1 MFELRNR
8 RARKLGLENIELFSR
23 CTERQL
29 RKITVLMTDLRVPAG
44 KIIARTGEPG
54 EEYFVVVAGS
64 ARVVREGATV
74 DILGPGSHY
83 GDVSL
88 LDGGPRID
96 TVVADT
102 DMELLVL
109 SRSEFSSDDFLV
121 PSVARKI
128 LAELAVR
135 LRRTVE
141 ESAVDGPKDDFLNG
155 VGVGQVLSPSFR
167 DEPALGSSVIR
178 RRNSTNT
185 FVPTTA
191 SNSAPRDS
199 ITGRSP
205 T

>member
-44 KIIARTGEPG
+44 QILARTGEPG
-54 EEYFVVVAGS
+54 EEYFVIVAGS
-64 ARVVREGATV
+64 ARVVRQGATV

-109 SRSEFSSDDFLV
+109 SRGEFSSDDFLV

-128 LAELAVR
+128 LAELAAR
-135 LRRTVE
+135 LRRTQEAQCQLSQGVDVRL
-141 ESAVDGPKDDFLNG
+141 SAEAEG
-155 VGVGQVLSPSFR
+155 
-167 DEPALGSSVIR
+167 AGSSIEDR
-178 RRNSTNT
+178 LGIQMEGEL
-185 FVPTTA
+185 
-191 SNSAPRDS
+191 SAA
-199 ITGRSP
+199 IGA
-205 T
+205 

>member
-8 RARKLGLENIELFSR
+8 RARKPGLENIELFSR

-44 KIIARTGEPG
+44 RVLARAGEPG
-54 EEYFVVVAGS
+54 EEYFVIVSGS
-64 ARVVREGATV
+64 ARVVRQGATV

-121 PSVARKI
+121 PSVTRKI
-128 LAELAVR
+128 LAELAAR

-141 ESAVDGPKDDFLNG
+141 GTAGEGRQDDFSSEVD
-155 VGVGQVLSPSFR
+155 VGSPEPSPQPAPLANRQVRELVSAGQEVVT
-167 DEPALGSSVIR
+167 E
-178 RRNSTNT
+178 
-185 FVPTTA
+185 
-191 SNSAPRDS
+191 
-199 ITGRSP
+199 
-205 T
+205 